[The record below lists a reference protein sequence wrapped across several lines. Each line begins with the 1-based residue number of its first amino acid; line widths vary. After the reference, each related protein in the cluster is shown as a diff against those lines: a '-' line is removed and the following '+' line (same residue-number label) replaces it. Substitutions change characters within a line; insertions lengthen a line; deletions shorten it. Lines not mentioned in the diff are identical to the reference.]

1 MIFTS
6 SINRIVACTV
16 SILVATSVTASAQNG
31 PDAGARR
38 QQIASLREVCSAD
51 FARLC
56 NGVQPGGGR
65 IKACIKSHQSE
76 LSDGCRKALSHA
88 KQSK

>member
-1 MIFTS
+1 MIS
-6 SINRIVACTV
+6 RNSINPIVACTLL
-16 SILVATSVTASAQNG
+16 ILVAGSVTASAQN
-31 PDAGARR
+31 AGAGR
-38 QQIASLREVCSAD
+38 QRIASLREVCSAD